1 MKSDRMVMSTRTFSS
16 RRRSASSKICTNC
29 VASSRACVSPNS
41 RAALAEAGEA
51 EAKQFLELV
60 NDQQQSPA
68 VETVRF
74 GERLTQAETRLTQP
88 ILDTVAAPGRFVGAV
103 SPGKARKRLGEAR
116 QRRGSRAHIETDP
129 VWPAWVL
136 ALLCEQPAQA
146 GEDQRRFSAART
158 SDDSDEP
165 SVLDQPIQRKSLTL
179 TAEEIVSIGVAEGP
193 QAGKGPLRRQRGLVA
208 FTRHRRKTGERG
220 QRRLDDD
227 VHGPGPEECGARSAS
242 SSGVGDPLST
252 RSRTLSNWPS

>member
-1 MKSDRMVMSTRTFSS
+1 MIAPAFSTGLWIASSSWLRVRFGTRYCVALTASDSPWKNAQSPMKSDRMVMSTRTFSS

-103 SPGKARKRLGEAR
+103 SPGKARKRLG
-116 QRRGSRAHIETDP
+116 
-129 VWPAWVL
+129 
-136 ALLCEQPAQA
+136 
-146 GEDQRRFSAART
+146 
-158 SDDSDEP
+158 
-165 SVLDQPIQRKSLTL
+165 
-179 TAEEIVSIGVAEGP
+179 
-193 QAGKGPLRRQRGLVA
+193 
-208 FTRHRRKTGERG
+208 
-220 QRRLDDD
+220 
-227 VHGPGPEECGARSAS
+227 
-242 SSGVGDPLST
+242 
-252 RSRTLSNWPS
+252 